1 MWLYVVNYVTIN
13 SKTQPPYLT
22 RTPGQGG
29 TDLSLTGYD
38 SWRSFGTA
46 CYMLGLRGGTT
57 RAGIGAMYGTV
68 MGGEG
73 GVICGRIVAY
83 ITGEIKDRQSRR
95 KQLVVKESIRNNK
108 I

>member
-1 MWLYVVNYVTIN
+1 MVNYVTIN
-13 SKTQPPYLT
+13 SKTQPPYLP

-68 MGGEG
+68 MGREG
-73 GVICGRIVAY
+73 GGKMWENSGVYHRRD
-83 ITGEIKDRQSRR
+83 KRQT
-95 KQLVVKESIRNNK
+95 K
-108 I
+108 